1 MKFYGRPFSETTK
14 ANAGKL
20 ELALALFHEKL
31 IHDVEKAL
39 RLDTP
44 LFRAFHN
51 FSNGE
56 IQAGIEEAKSAG
68 SDTVVLEA
76 STYSSVGAEAEAA
89 DAAYAADFA
98 KRKTGYAPA
107 ADYVTPTFSTP
118 VGQIQKSF
126 PGYTGNVPA
135 PASVPTSLSD
145 PGHPFFTPAAEV
157 TQPVPAPSP
166 APVPTPPP
174 STATA
179 PQVGAAAEAAAHAV
193 EAAPVKNPFSTLA
206 GEAPQ
211 PGSNEPTN

>member
-1 MKFYGRPFSETTK
+1 VKFFGRPFNETTK

-51 FSNGE
+51 FSNVE
-56 IQAGIEEAKSAG
+56 IQAAIEEARGAG

-76 STYSSVGAEAEAA
+76 SVYANAAAEFEAIFAAEAA
-89 DAAYAADFA
+89 NRKAFPAYVPSPFA
-98 KRKTGYAPA
+98 KL
-107 ADYVTPTFSTP
+107 
-118 VGQIQKSF
+118 
-126 PGYTGNVPA
+126 GNAPA
-135 PASVPTSLSD
+135 PASVPTSLSE
-145 PGHPFFTPAAEV
+145 PNHPFFIPAGVAPR
-157 TQPVPAPSP
+157 PVPEYTQ

-174 STATA
+174 ATATA
-179 PQVGAAAEAAAHAV
+179 PQVGAAAEAAAHVV
-193 EAAPVKNPFSTLA
+193 EAAAKPNPVPAPFVGSTPKIEPKNPFSTLA
-206 GEAPQ
+206 GEAPR